1 MTNPNRQDKLDKI
14 YLFGPPRQF
23 AKVLIAL
30 GLFFA
35 LLPLVPRDYG
45 MASNNKDR
53 EQPKN
58 IIGTGRE
65 R

>member
-1 MTNPNRQDKLDKI
+1 MTNHSRRDKI
-14 YLFGPPRQF
+14 YPICPPKQL
-23 AKVLIAL
+23 AKILIAL

-45 MASNNKDR
+45 LASNQKER
-53 EQPKN
+53 TEN
-58 IIGTGRE
+58 IIGKGRD

>member
-1 MTNPNRQDKLDKI
+1 MSNSNRQDRI
-14 YLFGPPRQF
+14 YLLGSPKRL

-45 MASNNKDR
+45 LTASNQDQQQS
-53 EQPKN
+53 EN
-58 IIGTGRE
+58 IIGKGR

>member
-1 MTNPNRQDKLDKI
+1 MSNSNRQDRI
-14 YLFGPPRQF
+14 YLLGSPKRL

-30 GLFFA
+30 GLF
-35 LLPLVPRDYG
+35 LPYCPSPRDYG
-45 MASNNKDR
+45 LTASNQDQQQS
-53 EQPKN
+53 EN

>member
-1 MTNPNRQDKLDKI
+1 MTNHNRRDRI
-14 YLFGPPRQF
+14 YLFGPPKQF

-45 MASNNKDR
+45 LASNQKER
-53 EQPKN
+53 TEN
-58 IIGTGRE
+58 IIGKGRD